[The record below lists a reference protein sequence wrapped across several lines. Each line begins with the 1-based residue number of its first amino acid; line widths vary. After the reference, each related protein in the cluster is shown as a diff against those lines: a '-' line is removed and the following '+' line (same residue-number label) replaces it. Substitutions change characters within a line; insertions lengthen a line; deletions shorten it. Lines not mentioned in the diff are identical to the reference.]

1 MFVIVFFLCGLRMTD
16 LGFGDSGLFVFAS
29 PISALQVAYRVLE
42 ASSGLVAATGAKRKK
57 KTCRFSF

>member
-1 MFVIVFFLCGLRMTD
+1 MTD

-29 PISALQVAYRVLE
+29 PISALQVACRVLE